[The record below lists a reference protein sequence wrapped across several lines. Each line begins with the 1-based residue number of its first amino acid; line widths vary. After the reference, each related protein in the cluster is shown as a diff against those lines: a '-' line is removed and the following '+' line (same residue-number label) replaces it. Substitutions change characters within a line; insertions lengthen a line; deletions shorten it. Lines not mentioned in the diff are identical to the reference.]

1 MFSKL
6 DNFQLSLLIG
16 HFDSSL
22 HWMRFRFSLW
32 FRFLHLICVQIQI
45 LGSLKSVNLFDGQ
58 FTCWAICLKY
68 HILTYGHITAGLPEN
83 LSSPCCFHGCC
94 NQKFSAHRDGLHCL
108 LAAGLSSRCLP
119 ISGWAPA
126 FGGLPFVAADST
138 SSSRPLRR
146 SAVSATRPPGSNTPR
161 TERRT

>member
-1 MFSKL
+1 MFSSWTIF
-6 DNFQLSLLIG
+6 NC
-16 HFDSSL
+16 
-22 HWMRFRFSLW
+22 
-32 FRFLHLICVQIQI
+32 RFLLDILTQACTEWDLDSCSDSDSCIWICVQIQI

-68 HILTYGHITAGLPEN
+68 HILTYGHITAGPPEN

-161 TERRT
+161 SERRT